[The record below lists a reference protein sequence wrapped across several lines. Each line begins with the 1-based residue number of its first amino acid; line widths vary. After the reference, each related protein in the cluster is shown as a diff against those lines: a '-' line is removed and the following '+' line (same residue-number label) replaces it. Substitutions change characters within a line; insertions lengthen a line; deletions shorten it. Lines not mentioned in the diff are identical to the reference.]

1 MGIIVDVGGEE
12 ITELLNQLSTFA
24 VLTEWAEIGRIVT
37 SLSATDMLPR
47 LATNLNISVFL
58 FLPVSQSQ
66 LRMLDKVFD
75 EAR

>member
-24 VLTEWAEIGRIVT
+24 VLTEWAEIGRTVT
-37 SLSATDMLPR
+37 SLSATDMLSR